1 MVHGDHNKNRSGG
14 FFLIILGALIF
25 ITSPL
30 YLADCQIVYHMLPI
44 LGSKL
49 YLPCKL
55 EAREINQLFYEIEVV
70 LVSVFC
76 RKKS

>member
-30 YLADCQIVYHMLPI
+30 YLADSPTLGGAAIVFGFI
-44 LGSKL
+44 VGGLG
-49 YLPCKL
+49 
-55 EAREINQLFYEIEVV
+55 FYMNFI
-70 LVSVFC
+70 
-76 RKKS
+76 RGKGKRQ

>member
-30 YLADCQIVYHMLPI
+30 YLADSPVLGGAAIVFGFI
-44 LGSKL
+44 VGGLG
-49 YLPCKL
+49 
-55 EAREINQLFYEIEVV
+55 FYMNFI
-70 LVSVFC
+70 
-76 RKKS
+76 RGKGNRQ